1 MELSIKSGK
10 LNITE
15 SSIDPAF
22 NSIESL
28 IGFASRQ
35 NEKRGFLFVSKVL
48 GKHIPVKPSVMRSTY
63 DLIAEK
69 VQVIDGSTLFI
80 GMAETATGLGGGV
93 ADSYARMHPETR
105 VAYQHTTRHFLNAKE
120 TLRISEAHSHAVSHI
135 LYEPLPDVAP
145 VYQAAEHLV
154 VVDDEISTGNTLL
167 NLVQESLTKIRPFSK
182 VTVVALVSWLD
193 SEKHERFLKLM
204 SDYCIEH
211 GVEMPEFDFV
221 SLFEGKFE
229 FYPNEDFKVSLP
241 RDVDKQICM
250 KPCLNDAGRQ
260 GCHMPM
266 QLTGVEKDSIQKIIN
281 QANGQK
287 ISIIG
292 TGEHL
297 FVPFLIAEAI
307 ERQGNNVVFQST
319 TRSPVIVDGTTIV
332 NAREIPIS
340 RDSGIYRHYIYN
352 HSENLKNF
360 VMIEHQ
366 SLADD
371 YKQVGV
377 AV

>member
-10 LNITE
+10 LSITQ

-22 NSIESL
+22 DSVENL

-63 DLIAEK
+63 DLIANK
-69 VQVIDGSTLFI
+69 IQVINGSTVFI

-93 ADSYARMHPETR
+93 ADSYARMNPETR
-105 VAYQHTTRHFLNAKE
+105 VVYQHTTRHYLEANE

-135 LYEPLPDVAP
+135 LYEPLPHVMP
-145 VYQAAEHLV
+145 VFQTAEHLV

-167 NLVQESLTKIRPFSK
+167 NLIQESLTKIRPFSK

-193 SEKHERFLKLM
+193 NDKRDRFLKLM

-211 GVEMPEFDFV
+211 GVMMPEFDFV

-229 FYPNEDFKVSLP
+229 FYPHEDFKVSLP
-241 RDVDKQICM
+241 KDVDKKICM
-250 KPCLNDAGRQ
+250 KPCLDHAGRQ

-266 QLTGVEKDSIQKIIN
+266 ELTSEEKQSIKKIID
-281 QANGQK
+281 QAGDQQ
-287 ISIIG
+287 IAIIG

-297 FVPFLIAEAI
+297 FVPFLMAEEI
-307 ERQGNNVVFQST
+307 EKLGSSVLFQST
-319 TRSPVIVDGTTIV
+319 TRSPVIVDGTTIT
-332 NAREIPIS
+332 NACEIPIE
-340 RDSGIYRHYIYN
+340 RECGIYRHYIYN
-352 HSENLKNF
+352 HSEKHKNF
-360 VMIEHQ
+360 VIVEHD
-366 SLADD
+366 SLAND
-371 YKQVGV
+371 YKAVGV